1 MLMEGGVMG
10 QNLEK
15 YLEDKNQQNILDIVG
30 VL

>member
-1 MLMEGGVMG
+1 MLMERGVMG

-15 YLEDKNQQNILDIVG
+15 YLEDKNQQNILDTVG